1 MNPDAINY
9 IFIILS
15 SCTLVAGII
24 YSLYPWSDRIHL
36 VDIPNHRKIH
46 HIPTPKIG
54 GLAIA
59 LVLLIEM
66 VMWRSSFE
74 VDFRILLSFLTLFVF
89 SLLDDL
95 FDLPSLKQFF
105 LHVIAAIV
113 AVVYGNLQVHDLGHL
128 FGGPALVLSPLVSQL
143 FSIIALVGVINAF
156 NMFDGVNGLL
166 GSITI
171 LLASLFLTL
180 GIFYQQ
186 NQATI
191 LAAILLGSF
200 LGFMIFN
207 MPHTKKN
214 KNRKIVFMGDMGSS
228 IAGFMVYWITIEMT
242 QTQSMPSISP
252 ISMVWFLALPLMDM
266 LRVMLK
272 RLNFKVA
279 LGRSD
284 NIHFHH
290 VLLAKKW
297 NELAIVKCALTIC
310 LFFICIGCLSFF
322 VVPDVILFAFFWI
335 VFFLYSYQLNHKL

>member
-1 MNPDAINY
+1 MNPNSINY
-9 IFIILS
+9 IFIILGS
-15 SCTLVAGII
+15 LSLVAGII
-24 YSLYPWSDRIHL
+24 YSLYPWSHRIHL

-46 HIPTPKIG
+46 SIPTPKIG
-54 GLAIA
+54 GLVIA

-74 VDFRILLSFLTLFVF
+74 VDFKILLSLFIFFIF

-95 FDLPSLKQFF
+95 FNLSSSKQFF
-105 LHVIAAIV
+105 LQLIAASI
-113 AVVYGNLQVHDLGHL
+113 AVIYGNLQVHDVGRI
-128 FGGPALVLSPLVSQL
+128 FGGSTLVLSPLVSQI

-156 NMFDGVNGLL
+156 NMLDGMNGLL
-166 GSITI
+166 GSIII

-180 GIFYQQ
+180 GIVYHQS
-186 NQATI
+186 QAAI

-207 MPHTKKN
+207 MPHAKKN

-228 IAGFMVYWITIEMT
+228 LAGFMVYWIVILMNHSQDTL
-242 QTQSMPSISP
+242 SISP
-252 ISMVWFLALPLMDM
+252 MSMVWFTGFPLMDM

-272 RLNFKVA
+272 RLNSKVA
-279 LGRSD
+279 MVRPD

-297 NELAIVKCALTIC
+297 NELAIVKCALMIC

-322 VVPDVILFAFFWI
+322 KVPDAILFTFFWI
-335 VFFLYSYQLNHKL
+335 IFFFYSYQFNHKL

>member
-1 MNPDAINY
+1 MNPHLINY

-15 SCTLVAGII
+15 ALSLVAGII
-24 YSLYPWSDRIHL
+24 YCLYPWSHRIHL
-36 VDIPNHRKIH
+36 VDFPNHRKIH
-46 HIPTPKIG
+46 SIPTPKIG

-59 LVLLIEM
+59 LVLLLEM

-74 VDFRILLSFLTLFVF
+74 VDFKILLTLLVFFVL

-95 FDLPSLKQFF
+95 FNLSSLKQFF
-105 LHVIAAIV
+105 FQVIAACI
-113 AVVYGNLQVHDLGHL
+113 AVIYGNLQVHDVGHI
-128 FGGPALVLSPLVSQL
+128 FGGSALVLSPLVSQI

-156 NMFDGVNGLL
+156 NMLDGMNALL

-180 GIFYQQ
+180 GIIYQHSQ
-186 NQATI
+186 VAI

-207 MPHTKKN
+207 TPDVKKN

-228 IAGFMVYWITIEMT
+228 MAGFMVYWIIILMNQAQDTL
-242 QTQSMPSISP
+242 SISP
-252 ISMVWFLALPLMDM
+252 MSMVWFIGFPLMDM

-272 RLNFKVA
+272 RLKSKVPM
-279 LGRSD
+279 GRPD

-290 VLLAKKW
+290 ILLEKKW
-297 NELAIVKCALTIC
+297 NELAIVKCALTIS
-310 LFFICIGCLSFF
+310 LFFITIGCLSFF
-322 VVPDVILFAFFWI
+322 GVSDKILFISFWI
-335 VFFLYSYQLNHKL
+335 VFFFYHQRWNKQ

>member
-1 MNPDAINY
+1 MNHDAINY

-74 VDFRILLSFLTLFVF
+74 VDFRILLSFLIFFIF

-95 FDLPSLKQFF
+95 FDLSSLKQFF
-105 LHVIAAIV
+105 LHVIAASV

-143 FSIIALVGVINAF
+143 FSIIALVGLINAF
-156 NMFDGVNGLL
+156 NMFDGMNGLL

-180 GIFYQQ
+180 SIFYQQ
-186 NQATI
+186 NQVTI

-228 IAGFMVYWITIEMT
+228 LAGFMVYWITIEMT

-272 RLNFKVA
+272 RLNSKVA

-290 VLLAKKW
+290 ILFAKKW

>member
-74 VDFRILLSFLTLFVF
+74 VDFRILLSFLIFFIF

-95 FDLPSLKQFF
+95 FDLSSLKQFF
-105 LHVIAAIV
+105 LHVIAASV

-128 FGGPALVLSPLVSQL
+128 FGGPALVLSPVVSQL

-228 IAGFMVYWITIEMT
+228 IAGFMVYWITIQMT

-272 RLNFKVA
+272 RLNSRAA

-290 VLLAKKW
+290 ILFAKKW